1 MYFYLNNKF
10 KIMKKTIL
18 LFVLAFGLS
27 QLSHA
32 QFGIK
37 AGVNYNNNGDATFS
51 TTGNDVIR
59 GAEGRSGYHV
69 GILYEIGLPAGF
81 YLRPEIV
88 YTQVQSEYLYQN
100 AKTDYEFQKLDVPVL
115 LGKEIFGF
123 ARAFIGPSF
132 QYIIQDDFEF
142 SNVSSDDFDKFSLG
156 MQLGF
161 GVEFGNLGLDVRWER
176 GLTESE
182 ARFVD
187 NNTNIN
193 IDNRTNQI
201 IFGAYIKL

>member
-1 MYFYLNNKF
+1 M
-10 KIMKKTIL
+10 IL
-18 LFVLAFGLS
+18 CALAFGLS
-27 QLSHA
+27 QASHA

-37 AGVNYNNNGDATFS
+37 AGVNYNNTDEDSFS
-51 TTGNDVIR
+51 TTGNDVLN
-59 GAEGRSGYHV
+59 GAEGRAGFHA

-88 YTQVQSEYLYQN
+88 YTQVQSEYVYQN
-100 AKTDYEFQKLDVPVL
+100 ARTDYEFQKLDVPIL

-123 ARAFIGPSF
+123 ARGFIGTSF
-132 QYIIQDDFEF
+132 QYIIEDDFRF

-161 GVEFGNLGLDVRWER
+161 GVEFGSLGFDVRWER

-187 NNTNIN
+187 NNTNITV
-193 IDNRTNQI
+193 DNRTNQI
-201 IFGAYIKL
+201 IFGAYLKL